1 MKALRI
7 IKGVTRR
14 DRLRNEWIRQEIG
27 VMSVLDLIEE
37 WKMRWYGHV
46 MRMENWRYP
55 KQTMEWV
62 PTERRPVGRPRTRW
76 IKGVEEALEKRD
88 TNLPEVQEREIYE
101 DRDAW
106 RRLVKSCR

>member
-1 MKALRI
+1 M
-7 IKGVTRR
+7 TRR
-14 DRLRNEWIRQEIG
+14 DILRNEWIRQKIG

-46 MRMENWRYP
+46 MRMENWKYP
-55 KQTMEWV
+55 KQMLEWV
-62 PTERRPVGRPRTRW
+62 PTGRRPRTRW
-76 IKGVEEALEKRD
+76 IEGVEETLERRG
-88 TNLPEVQEREIYE
+88 TNLLEVQEREIYE